1 MITFEYGLLM
11 FFYNIGCLSIGLLI
25 VYFIINRRK

>member
-11 FFYNIGCLSIGLLI
+11 FFYNIGCLLIGLLI
-25 VYFIINRRK
+25 AYFIINRRK

>member
-11 FFYNIGCLSIGLLI
+11 FLYNIGCLLIGLI
-25 VYFIINRRK
+25 IAYFIINRRK

>member
-11 FFYNIGCLSIGLLI
+11 LGYNLVCLLIGLI
-25 VYFIINRRK
+25 IAYFIINRRK